1 MNVAS
6 ASKNA
11 AVVKPVVNDF
21 DLNVVDEALLNPE
34 KPEYVDHFGFKVQ
47 VKTDQESDSSDSE
60 EEEFE
65 DADSTKTSSD
75 TLRSSASSQ
84 DNGATNT
91 IPTVTQ
97 QNVKGNNSIAT
108 DNCSSIETDRMD
120 NDDCL
125 SIDLAPHNNNED
137 WQMISSIEKLAS
149 NTISK
154 NDHNINRPTHSPTP
168 STTSYYDLLLSKF
181 TRTGHQNSSKQ
192 AQLKEETSHNLEKL
206 KEQSSRGDID
216 WEFWSSVISD
226 FDRVNTTQHSKFRS
240 LISIGIPSQLR
251 GKLWRIFSN
260 SEADSDLVEDEYR
273 ELLDQTSPHEKVI
286 RRDLPRTFPA
296 LPYFKDK
303 NGEGQEMLFN
313 VIKAYSLF
321 DEHVGYCQGL
331 HFVVGVL
338 LLHMPDEA
346 AFCVLLKLMGHYGL
360 RGHFTPQMET
370 LHRHMYQ
377 FDQLLLQHLPQVHRH
392 LDAQG
397 VVPSMYAS
405 QWFMTLFAY
414 RCPLDLVFRVFDL
427 LFVEGSHIILNFA
440 LALMKKNQ
448 QVILSLEFESLL
460 VFFSGTI
467 FDAYKENVYD
477 FVQDA
482 YSFDISL
489 KQLEKLSKQ
498 YEAEAA
504 KEAKIQSIED
514 SIRRENFELQDQIK
528 KLKLSYKSLEKEHQ
542 DIAQQAISSKMA
554 MATLG
559 AENQQLRHELAVM
572 KAEMIKIKNCMDD
585 ERQRQFDELAQHNA
599 CLVDTNSL
607 LEGRVSE
614 LEALLIDMKLKYAES
629 ENDYQLMKQKLH
641 EAQKLSSLQQ

>member
-1 MNVAS
+1 MNTSS
-6 ASKNA
+6 ASKTA
-11 AVVKPVVNDF
+11 AVVNDF

-34 KPEYVDHFGFKVQ
+34 KPEYVDHFGFTVQ
-47 VKTDQESDSSDSE
+47 VKTDHESDSSDSE
-60 EEEFE
+60 EEENG
-65 DADSTKTSSD
+65 KSD
-75 TLRSSASSQ
+75 TPAFSVSPQTNSTR
-84 DNGATNT
+84 NT
-91 IPTVTQ
+91 IPTVRQ
-97 QNVKGNNSIAT
+97 QNVKENNAIAT
-108 DNCSSIETDRMD
+108 IVDADRTEHAE
-120 NDDCL
+120 
-125 SIDLAPHNNNED
+125 LASHNNNIED
-137 WQMISSIEKLAS
+137 WQLIPSIEQLGS
-149 NTISK
+149 NTASE
-154 NDHNINRPTHSPTP
+154 NDNSVQRPTHSPTP
-168 STTSYYDLLLSKF
+168 STTSYYELLLSKF
-181 TRTGHQNSSKQ
+181 TRSGHQNSSKQ
-192 AQLKEETSHNLEKL
+192 TQLKEETSHNLEQL

-226 FDRVNTTQHSKFRS
+226 FDRVNATQHSKFRL

-260 SEADSDLVEDEYR
+260 SETDSDLVEEEYR

-286 RRDLPRTFPA
+286 RRDLPRTFPS

-303 NGEGQEMLFN
+303 GGEGQEMLFN

-377 FDQLLLQHLPQVHRH
+377 FDQLLLQHLPQIHRH

-397 VVPSMYAS
+397 VMPSMYTS

-448 QVILSLEFESLL
+448 QVILSLDFESLL
-460 VFFSGTI
+460 DFFSGTI
-467 FDAYKENVYD
+467 FDAYKENAYD
-477 FVQDA
+477 FAQDA
-482 YSFDISL
+482 YKFDIST
-489 KQLEKLSKQ
+489 KQLAKLSKQ

-504 KEAKIQSIED
+504 KEAKMQSIED

-528 KLKLSYKSLEKEHQ
+528 KLKLSYKTLEEEHQ
-542 DIAQQAISSKMA
+542 DIAQQVISSKMS
-554 MATLG
+554 MAALD
-559 AENQQLRHELAVM
+559 AENQQLKHELAVM

-599 CLVDTNSL
+599 HLVATNSS
-607 LEGRVSE
+607 LEDRLSE
-614 LEALLIDMKLKYAES
+614 LEGLLIDMKLKYAES

-641 EAQKLSSLQQ
+641 EAQKLSSLPR